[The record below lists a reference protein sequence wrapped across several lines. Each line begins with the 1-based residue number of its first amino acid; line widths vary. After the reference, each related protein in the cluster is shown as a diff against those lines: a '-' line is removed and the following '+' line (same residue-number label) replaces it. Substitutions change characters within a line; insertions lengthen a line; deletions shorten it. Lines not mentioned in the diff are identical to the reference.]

1 MPEKAASRSPLT
13 SKNERLRV
21 RYDLHTKICTQ
32 IKENKEMDAELKNFL
47 TRIYAGPEV
56 LDRLATTG
64 AKTLEEAWARADAR
78 DLIWAVTRPG
88 VMSPEQ
94 RRKFLAEAVLA
105 PIEHLLTDERSKNI
119 IQKLRTNEQITDA
132 DRLSAAYAAD
142 ADAANAWYATR
153 SAYWAAGAAQDSA
166 WSVWAACAAEDSV
179 EASSFYEASLDK
191 KDRYAWEAQDK
202 CNRSADA
209 AREAQA
215 KWIRDNFV
223 LNELN
228 IK

>member
-1 MPEKAASRSPLT
+1 M
-13 SKNERLRV
+13 N
-21 RYDLHTKICTQ
+21 
-32 IKENKEMDAELKNFL
+32 AELKNFL

-105 PIEHLLTDERSKNI
+105 PIEHLLIDERSKNI
-119 IQKLRTNEQITDA
+119 LQKLRTNEQIMQEDK
-132 DRLSAAYAAD
+132 YAAQESALSVLAAGAAQESALSVLAS
-142 ADAANAWYATR
+142 ADANSADAWYATR
-153 SAYWAAGAAQDSA
+153 SAYWAAGAAQESA
-166 WSVWAACAAEDSV
+166 LSAWAACAAEDSV
-179 EASSFYEASLDK
+179 EASSFYEASLEK
-191 KDRYAWEAQDK
+191 KDRYAWDALWEAQDK

-215 KWIRDNFV
+215 KWIR
-223 LNELN
+223 EN
-228 IK
+228 IKLSDLHIN

>member
-1 MPEKAASRSPLT
+1 
-13 SKNERLRV
+13 
-21 RYDLHTKICTQ
+21 
-32 IKENKEMDAELKNFL
+32 MDAELKNFL

-119 IQKLRTNEQITDA
+119 LQKLRTNEQIMQEDK
-132 DRLSAAYAAD
+132 YAAQESALSVLAS
-142 ADAANAWYATR
+142 ADANSADAWYATR
-153 SAYWAAGAAQDSA
+153 SAYWAAGATQESA
-166 WSVWAACAAEDSV
+166 LSVWAACAAEDSV
-179 EASSFYEASLDK
+179 EASSFYEASLEK
-191 KDRYAWEAQDK
+191 KDRYAWDAQNK
-202 CNRSADA
+202 CNRAADA
-209 AREAQA
+209 ARAAQA
-215 KWIRDNFV
+215 KWIR
-223 LNELN
+223 EN
-228 IK
+228 IKLSDLHIN

>member
-1 MPEKAASRSPLT
+1 
-13 SKNERLRV
+13 
-21 RYDLHTKICTQ
+21 
-32 IKENKEMDAELKNFL
+32 MDAELKNFL

-119 IQKLRTNEQITDA
+119 IQKLRTNERVTQEDK
-132 DRLSAAYAAD
+132 DAAD
-142 ADAANAWYATR
+142 AAASADANSADAWYATR

-179 EASSFYEASLDK
+179 EASSFYEASLEK
-191 KDRYAWEAQDK
+191 KDRYAWDALWEAQDK

-215 KWIRDNFV
+215 KWIRDNFA
-223 LNELN
+223 LSDLN
-228 IK
+228 IN

>member
-1 MPEKAASRSPLT
+1 
-13 SKNERLRV
+13 
-21 RYDLHTKICTQ
+21 
-32 IKENKEMDAELKNFL
+32 MDAELKNFL

-119 IQKLRTNEQITDA
+119 LQKLRTNEQIMQEDKDA
-132 DRLSAAYAAD
+132 AQESALSVLASAD
-142 ADAANAWYATR
+142 ANSADAWYATR
-153 SAYWAAGAAQDSA
+153 SAYWAAGAAQEFA
-166 WSVWAACAAEDSV
+166 LSVWAACAAEDSV
-179 EASSFYEASLDK
+179 EASSFYEASLEK
-191 KDRYAWEAQDK
+191 KDRYAWDALWEAQDK

-215 KWIRDNFV
+215 KWIR
-223 LNELN
+223 EN
-228 IK
+228 IKLSDLHIN

>member
-1 MPEKAASRSPLT
+1 
-13 SKNERLRV
+13 
-21 RYDLHTKICTQ
+21 
-32 IKENKEMDAELKNFL
+32 MDAELKNFL

-119 IQKLRTNEQITDA
+119 IQKLRTNEQIMQEDK
-132 DRLSAAYAAD
+132 DAAD
-142 ADAANAWYATR
+142 AAASADANSADAWYATR

-166 WSVWAACAAEDSV
+166 CSVWAACAAEDSV
-179 EASSFYEASLDK
+179 EASSFYEASLEK
-191 KDRYAWEAQDK
+191 KDRYAWDALWEAQDK

-215 KWIRDNFV
+215 KWIR
-223 LNELN
+223 EN
-228 IK
+228 IKLSDLHIKCHALCIRSEEMGEPMITENTEGENG

>member
-1 MPEKAASRSPLT
+1 
-13 SKNERLRV
+13 
-21 RYDLHTKICTQ
+21 
-32 IKENKEMDAELKNFL
+32 MDAELKNFL

-119 IQKLRTNEQITDA
+119 LQKLRTNEQIMQEDK
-132 DRLSAAYAAD
+132 YAAQESALSVLAAGAAQESALSVLAS
-142 ADAANAWYATR
+142 ADANSADAWYATR
-153 SAYWAAGAAQDSA
+153 SAYWAAGAAQESA
-166 WSVWAACAAEDSV
+166 LSAWAACAAEDSV
-179 EASSFYEASLDK
+179 EASSFYEASLEK
-191 KDRYAWEAQDK
+191 KDRYAWDALWEAQDK
-202 CNRSADA
+202 CNRAADA

-215 KWIRDNFV
+215 KWIRDNFA
-223 LNELN
+223 LSDLN
-228 IK
+228 IN

>member
-1 MPEKAASRSPLT
+1 
-13 SKNERLRV
+13 
-21 RYDLHTKICTQ
+21 
-32 IKENKEMDAELKNFL
+32 MDAELKNFL

-119 IQKLRTNEQITDA
+119 IQKLRTNEQIMQEDK
-132 DRLSAAYAAD
+132 DAAD
-142 ADAANAWYATR
+142 AAASADANSADAWYATR

-179 EASSFYEASLDK
+179 EASSFYEASLEK
-191 KDRYAWEAQDK
+191 KDRYAWDALWEAQDK

-228 IK
+228 IN

>member
-1 MPEKAASRSPLT
+1 
-13 SKNERLRV
+13 
-21 RYDLHTKICTQ
+21 
-32 IKENKEMDAELKNFL
+32 MDAELKNFL

-119 IQKLRTNEQITDA
+119 LQKLRTNEQIMQEDKDA
-132 DRLSAAYAAD
+132 AQESALSVLASAD
-142 ADAANAWYATR
+142 ANSADAWYATR
-153 SAYWAAGAAQDSA
+153 SAYWAAGATQESA
-166 WSVWAACAAEDSV
+166 LSVWAACAAEDSV
-179 EASSFYEASLDK
+179 EASSFYEASLEK
-191 KDRYAWEAQDK
+191 KDRYAWDALWEAQDK
-202 CNRSADA
+202 CNRA
-209 AREAQA
+209 ALAAWSAQA
-215 KWIRDNFV
+215 RWIRDNFV
-223 LNELN
+223 LSDLN

>member
-1 MPEKAASRSPLT
+1 
-13 SKNERLRV
+13 
-21 RYDLHTKICTQ
+21 
-32 IKENKEMDAELKNFL
+32 MDAELKNFL

-94 RRKFLAEAVLA
+94 RRKFLSEAVLA

-119 IQKLRTNEQITDA
+119 IQKLRTNEQIMQEYKD
-132 DRLSAAYAAD
+132 AAD
-142 ADAANAWYATR
+142 AAASADANSADAWYATR

-166 WSVWAACAAEDSV
+166 LSVWAACAAEDSV
-179 EASSFYEASLDK
+179 EAS
-191 KDRYAWEAQDK
+191 
-202 CNRSADA
+202 
-209 AREAQA
+209 
-215 KWIRDNFV
+215 
-223 LNELN
+223 
-228 IK
+228 

>member
-1 MPEKAASRSPLT
+1 
-13 SKNERLRV
+13 
-21 RYDLHTKICTQ
+21 
-32 IKENKEMDAELKNFL
+32 MDAELKNFL

-119 IQKLRTNEQITDA
+119 LQKLRTNEQIMQEDKDA
-132 DRLSAAYAAD
+132 AHESALSVLASAD
-142 ADAANAWYATR
+142 ANSADAWYATR
-153 SAYWAAGAAQDSA
+153 SAYWAAGATQESA
-166 WSVWAACAAEDSV
+166 LSVWAACAAEDSV
-179 EASSFYEASLDK
+179 EASSFYEASLEK
-191 KDRYAWEAQDK
+191 KDRYAWDALWEAQDK

-215 KWIRDNFV
+215 KWIR
-223 LNELN
+223 EN
-228 IK
+228 IKLSDLHIN